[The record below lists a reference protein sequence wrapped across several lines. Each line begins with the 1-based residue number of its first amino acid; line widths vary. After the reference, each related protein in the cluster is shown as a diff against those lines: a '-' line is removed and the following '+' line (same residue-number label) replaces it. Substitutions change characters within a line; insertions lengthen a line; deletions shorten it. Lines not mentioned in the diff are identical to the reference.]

1 MCSNKKKELINNKLF
16 PEKYKKKKKKQ
27 KGEYLY
33 FSDILPS
40 P

>member
-16 PEKYKKKKKKQ
+16 PEKYKKKKKQ